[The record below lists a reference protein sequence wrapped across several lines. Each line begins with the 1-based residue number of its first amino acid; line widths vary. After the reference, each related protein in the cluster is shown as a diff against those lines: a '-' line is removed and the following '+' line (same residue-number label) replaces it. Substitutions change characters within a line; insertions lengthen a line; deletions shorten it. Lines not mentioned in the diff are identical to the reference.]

1 MIDRLSIVHISAV
14 RRLTG
19 ATILSTF
26 SMNIPESSFGQVK
39 KIEHMVL
46 NDKRS
51 ASYYP
56 VVYFIY
62 CVLLRTVHV
71 VQPTM
76 CCTSFYIYFCPL
88 VVIIMITQYLACPF
102 FFFFCYNSG
111 PASYQ

>member
-1 MIDRLSIVHISAV
+1 MIERLSIVHISAV

-26 SMNIPESSFGQVK
+26 STDIPKSRFGQVK
-39 KIEHMVL
+39 EIEHMVL

-56 VVYFIY
+56 LVNVVLFA
-62 CVLLRTVHV
+62 

-76 CCTSFYIYFCPL
+76 YCTSFYIISNL
-88 VVIIMITQYLACPF
+88 W
-102 FFFFCYNSG
+102 
-111 PASYQ
+111 